1 MQSFF
6 WRAENAIATLTAF
19 GLILLPLVEIVART
33 VFSTGVPG
41 AGPFT
46 NHLVLWVAMLGAA
59 IAARDS
65 KLLVLATGGFIP
77 EGRWQQIAR
86 VAAAAVGSA
95 VTALLATGAM
105 EYVRVRYVAG
115 RELAAGIPE
124 WITELALPV
133 ALVLIAA
140 RLAWQASDSKS
151 GRAIAWAGLAAGIV
165 IGLRPS
171 VFEGHVSWLWIL
183 VPLGATI
190 LGAPIFVMI
199 AGSALILFLTEGVGP
214 VNAIIDAHEQLT
226 FSGIPA
232 IPLFT
237 LAGFLLAEGKASAR
251 LLRLFRAFLGWLPGG
266 TAVVTAV
273 LCALFTL
280 LTGGSG
286 VTILALGGVLLPTL
300 LADGY
305 RERFSLGMLTA
316 AGSLGLLFPL
326 SLPLLLYAVVVSP
339 NPGAPSMEQLFLGGI
354 IPGIV
359 MLALLAAL
367 GVREGLAK
375 DVPVHRFARREAS
388 RAAWEAKWEI
398 FLPVVIVGSIVI
410 GATTSESAA
419 LAALYAFIVQRFIH
433 RDLRSFQD
441 VIRAVGNSVA
451 LSGGVLI
458 ILAVAAGFTNYLITA
473 DVPARLSEW
482 TQANVHSKWLFL
494 LGLNAVLIIVGGLMD
509 IFSATIVVVPLI
521 VPIAAHFN
529 VDPIHLG
536 IIFVANAELGYLTPP
551 VGENLF
557 LASYRFN
564 KPILELA
571 RAMLPMYVILL
582 VGVLLITYVP
592 WLTTALP
599 AWLGR

>member
-1 MQSFF
+1 MPSSF
-6 WRAENAIATLTAF
+6 WRAENGVATLAAF

-59 IAARDS
+59 IAARDD

-77 EGRWQQIAR
+77 EGRWREIAR

-95 VTALLATGAM
+95 VAGLLATGAI
-105 EYVRVRYVAG
+105 EYVRVRYVSG
-115 RELAAGIPE
+115 RELAAGVPE

-133 ALVLIAA
+133 ALILIAC
-140 RLAWQASDSKS
+140 RLAWRASETKS
-151 GRAIAWAGLAAGIV
+151 GRAIACLGLAVGFL
-165 IGLRPS
+165 IGFRPS
-171 VFEGHVSWLWIL
+171 ALEGHLAWPWVLAPIA
-183 VPLGATI
+183 ATI

-199 AGSALILFLTEGVGP
+199 GGTALILFLTEGIGP
-214 VNAIIDAHEQLT
+214 VNSIIDAHEQLT

-354 IPGIV
+354 VPGIV
-359 MLALLAAL
+359 MLVLLAAL
-367 GVREGLAK
+367 GVREGVARQ
-375 DVPVHRFARREAS
+375 VPTHKFAWREAGG
-388 RAAWEAKWEI
+388 AVWEAKWEI
-398 FLPVVIVGSIVI
+398 VLPVVIVGSIVI

-433 RDLRSFQD
+433 RDLRSIND
-441 VIRAVGNSVA
+441 VFRAVGNSVA

-458 ILAVAAGFTNYLITA
+458 ILAVAAAFTNFLITA
-473 DVPARLSEW
+473 NVPALLSEW

-494 LGLNAVLIIVGGLMD
+494 LGLNLVLIIVGGLMD

-592 WLTTALP
+592 SLTTALP

>member
-1 MQSFF
+1 MRPIY
-6 WRAENAIATLTAF
+6 WRAENGLATVAAF

-46 NHLVLWVAMLGAA
+46 NHLLLWVAMLGAA
-59 IAARDS
+59 IAARDD
-65 KLLVLATGGFIP
+65 KLLALATGAFIP
-77 EGRWQQIAR
+77 EGRWRDIAR
-86 VAAAAVGSA
+86 AGSAAVGSA
-95 VTALLATGAM
+95 VAALLAMGSV
-105 EYVRVRYVAG
+105 EYVRIRYESG
-115 RELAAGIPE
+115 RELAAGVPE
-124 WITELALPV
+124 WITELALPL
-133 ALVLIAA
+133 AFALIAI
-140 RLAWQASDSKS
+140 RLAWLGSKS
-151 GRAIAWAGLAAGIV
+151 NWGRAVAF
-165 IGLRPS
+165 IGLGAGVGLGFRPLA
-171 VFEGHVSWLWIL
+171 FEGHAAWPWIL
-183 VPLGATI
+183 VVLAATV

-199 AGSALILFLTEGVGP
+199 GGTALMLFLSEGIGP
-214 VNAIIDAHEQLT
+214 VNLIIDAHEQLT
-226 FSGIPA
+226 FSSIPA

-237 LAGFLLAEGKASAR
+237 LAGFLLTEGKASER

-273 LCALFTL
+273 LCAMFTL

-354 IPGIV
+354 IPGVV

-367 GVREGLAK
+367 GVREGFKSGL
-375 DVPVHRFARREAS
+375 PVHKFAWREAAS
-388 RAAWEAKWEI
+388 AVWAAKWEI
-398 FLPVVIVGSIVI
+398 FLPVVIIGSIVI

-419 LAALYAFIVQRFIH
+419 LAALYAFVVQRFVH
-433 RDLRSFQD
+433 RDLPSFQD

-473 DVPARLSEW
+473 NVPALLSEW
-482 TQANVHSKWLFL
+482 TQANVHSKWVFL

-509 IFSATIVVVPLI
+509 IFSATIVVVPLV
-521 VPIAAHFN
+521 VPIATYFE

-571 RAMLPMYVILL
+571 RAMLPMYIILL
-582 VGVLLITYVP
+582 AGVLLITYVP

-599 AWLGR
+599 SLFNR